1 MCPVFCVAVES
12 DDELEGEG
20 SGGPLLPPDDRL
32 WRHPS
37 ELAFAGGVGGMPVG
51 AMARGGSAASGTL
64 VTRFNLRNGENR
76 LWTVAIVSGV
86 VGALLAT
93 GIVYSVG
100 AVRTKD
106 VAVPALERDVDS
118 SPVATL
124 ASVGA
129 SDPVMEVERV
139 RPSCVELVARSAHG
153 VQVSYGVVFRSDGM
167 MITTAHTL
175 SGSETLTAIVGGNRR
190 VSAHMIAA
198 DPATDLAVV
207 KLAGSGYDPAPL
219 GSALDLKVGDPV
231 VSVLPP
237 SDSSTEDGAPGDQG
251 SVDALGQQ
259 IVINGGTT
267 VGDLV
272 KIDTTVPPT
281 EVGAPVLDSH
291 GAVVAISTATG
302 AAGQAVEF
310 ATPVDLAREIAT
322 QLLATGKVVPVWL
335 GIEGQDLTTQQNQ
348 LLGVAGGALVQHIYS
363 DSPAAAGGV
372 QIGDIVVGLDG
383 RQVTSISNLIMAI
396 HAEPPGTSVEL
407 DVDRND
413 REQGMNVVLTE
424 RPAKVS

>member
-1 MCPVFCVAVES
+1 VEP

-20 SGGPLLPPDDRL
+20 SRGPLLPPDDRL

-37 ELAFAGGVGGMPVG
+37 ELAFVGGVSALPVVGLGEGDPSGSG
-51 AMARGGSAASGTL
+51 AL
-64 VTRFNLRNGENR
+64 VTRFSLRGGENR

-93 GIVYSVG
+93 AIVYAVG
-100 AVRTKD
+100 ARTRD
-106 VAVPALERDVDS
+106 IPVPALERDVDS
-118 SPVATL
+118 SPAATL
-124 ASVGA
+124 ASIGA
-129 SDPVMEVERV
+129 SDPVAGAERV
-139 RPSCVELVARSAHG
+139 RPSCVELVARSTHG
-153 VQVSYGVVFRSDGM
+153 IQVSYGVVFRSDGM

-175 SGSETLTAIVGGNRR
+175 TGSESLMAIVGGTRR
-190 VSAHMIAA
+190 VSARIVAA
-198 DPATDLAVV
+198 DQATDLAVV

-237 SDSSTEDGAPGDQG
+237 SDSSNQDGAPGDEG
-251 SVDALGQQ
+251 SVDALGQD
-259 IVINGGTT
+259 VVLDGGTK

-281 EVGAPVLDSH
+281 EVGGPVLDSH
-291 GAVVAISTATG
+291 GAVVAISTAAG

-335 GIEGQDLTTQQNQ
+335 GIEGKDLSASQTQT
-348 LLGVAGGALVQHIYS
+348 LGVAGGALVQRIYS
-363 DSPAAAGGV
+363 NSPAAAGGV

-383 RQVTSISNLIMAI
+383 RQITSISNLIMAI
-396 HAEPPGTSVEL
+396 HAEPPGTHVEL

-413 REQGMNVVLTE
+413 REQGMTVVLTE
-424 RPAKVS
+424 RPSSSS

>member
-1 MCPVFCVAVES
+1 VES

-20 SGGPLLPPDDRL
+20 SRSPLLPPDDRL

-37 ELAFAGGVGGMPVG
+37 ELAFAGGVSGMA
-51 AMARGGSAASGTL
+51 AMAKDGSSGNGT
-64 VTRFNLRNGENR
+64 VITRLSLRNGENR

-93 GIVYSVG
+93 GIVYSMG

-106 VAVPALERDVDS
+106 VPVPALERDVDS
-118 SPVATL
+118 SPIATL
-124 ASVGA
+124 AAVGA
-129 SDPVMEVERV
+129 SDPVPGAERV
-139 RPSCVELVARSAHG
+139 RSSCVELVARGPHG
-153 VQVSYGVVFRSDGM
+153 IQVSYGVVFRSDGM

-175 SGSETLTAIVGGNRR
+175 TGSATLTAIVGGNRR
-190 VSAHMIAA
+190 VNARMVAA

-237 SDSSTEDGAPGDQG
+237 SDPSNEDGAPGDQG
-251 SVDALGQQ
+251 SVDALGQA
-259 IVINGGTT
+259 IVLDSGTQ

-272 KIDTTVPPT
+272 RIDTTVPPT
-281 EVGAPVLDSH
+281 EIGGPVLDSH
-291 GAVVAISTATG
+291 GAVVAISTAAG

-335 GIEGQDLTTQQNQ
+335 GIEGHDLSATQTQA
-348 LLGVAGGALVQHIYS
+348 LGVAGGALVQQIYS

-372 QIGDIVVGLDG
+372 QIGDVVVGLDG
-383 RQVTSISNLIMAI
+383 RQITSISSLIMAI
-396 HAEPPGTSVEL
+396 HAEPPGTHVEL

-413 REQGMNVVLTE
+413 HEQGMTVVLTE
-424 RPAKVS
+424 RPAKAS